1 MLKQQL
7 FNALFPGNFFFF
19 VPFYFLRERSQ
30 MGAKNN
36 ERKKGLLLLFS
47 TFPQMV
53 YLPPPPHASL
63 PSPPLF
69 HLRSLILPPSKPV
82 FVRSR
87 RSLWAT
93 VCSNCC
99 HSEKEKGEKTKG
111 SCRKRKSCTC
121 TRFAQEVFSLNSPPL
136 PFFQLLWKKR
146 NFNSS
151 LFPQRRQFE
160 VE

>member
-1 MLKQQL
+1 MHCFQGISS
-7 FNALFPGNFFFF
+7 FLFPFTFCASGHRWGQKTMREKR
-19 VPFYFLRERSQ
+19 VSSSSFLLSPKWSISLHHH
-30 MGAKNN
+30 M
-36 ERKKGLLLLFS
+36 LLSLL
-47 TFPQMV
+47 
-53 YLPPPPHASL
+53 
-63 PSPPLF
+63 PPLF

-99 HSEKEKGEKTKG
+99 HSEREKGEKTKG